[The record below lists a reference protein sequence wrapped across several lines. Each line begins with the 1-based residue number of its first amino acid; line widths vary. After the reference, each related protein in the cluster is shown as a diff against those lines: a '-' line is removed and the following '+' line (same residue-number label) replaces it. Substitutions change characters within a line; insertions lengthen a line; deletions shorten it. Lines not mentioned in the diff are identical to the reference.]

1 MNDLRY
7 TTVLT
12 LRPYIMMMNPI
23 ECCLK
28 FLHANLTAI
37 KYLFLSTESCISWKQ
52 SKVDKAW
59 LVVLINGQAQM

>member
-1 MNDLRY
+1 M
-7 TTVLT
+7 V
-12 LRPYIMMMNPI
+12 MNPI

-37 KYLFLSTESCISWKQ
+37 EYVFLSTESCISWKQ

-59 LVVLINGQAQM
+59 LIVLINGQAQM